1 MEHGYFHPSHGY
13 WQTTSDVPEAV
24 LAAYPEGTIEV
35 PLKPGPSQEWDGT
48 QWQIVPP
55 SQSEVLEAVKA
66 RRDQAISSGITI
78 SGVPIHTDETSQT
91 RIMGAAVAAMLDP
104 DYSVQ
109 WKAADGTF
117 VMLTAVQVI
126 GIASAVRAHVQ
137 ACFDREAVLRTAV
150 ASGEPYDIE
159 SGWPGV

>member
-1 MEHGYFHPSHGY
+1 MSLISIDPTKALASTF
-13 WQTTSDVPEAV
+13 EA
-24 LAAYPEGTIEV
+24 I
-35 PLKPGPSQEWDGT
+35 
-48 QWQIVPP
+48 
-55 SQSEVLEAVKA
+55 KA
-66 RRDQAISSGITI
+66 RRDHAITAGITVA
-78 SGVPIHTDETSQT
+78 GVQIHTDETSQT

-117 VMLTAVQVI
+117 VMLAAVQVI

-150 ASGEPYDIE
+150 ISEQPFDIE
-159 SGWPGV
+159 AGWPGVAE